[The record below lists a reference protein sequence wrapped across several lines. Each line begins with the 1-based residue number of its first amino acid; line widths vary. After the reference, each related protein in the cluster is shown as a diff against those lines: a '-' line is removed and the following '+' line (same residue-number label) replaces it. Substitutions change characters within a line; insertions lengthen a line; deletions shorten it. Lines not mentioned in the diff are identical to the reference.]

1 MLIIPVKEG
10 ENIEKALKKYK
21 KKYDK
26 TNVMKELRRRKEFVK
41 SSVTLRQANIKAAYA
56 QKMKSQDI

>member
-10 ENIEKALKKYK
+10 ENIERALKKYK

-26 TNVMKELRRRKEFVK
+26 TNVMKELRSRKEFEK
-41 SSVTLRQANIKAAYA
+41 PSVTRRQEKIKASYV
-56 QKMKSQDI
+56 QKIRSTEI